1 MNKIRVG
8 VLRGGPSAEYD
19 VSLKTG
25 HTVLTLLPDDRYD
38 ARDIFIDKAGVWHYR
53 GRPGSPEKIL
63 DHVDV
68 VFNALHGTYG
78 EDGTLQRLLDTHRV
92 RYTGSDALGSAIG
105 MNKPLAKSVLRNTS
119 LRHAPH
125 RVVHTGEYSDTLL
138 SELFRSFPMPVVV
151 KPAMGG
157 SSVATTLA
165 RTFDELHYGI
175 LGALQINEHALVEN
189 YVRGKEVTVAVAEG
203 FRGED
208 VYVFPPIEIV
218 PTKSGFFDYDEKYAG
233 FAREICPARLPRTVT
248 QDLMRAAREVHTTL
262 GLRDYSR
269 TDFIVAREGIFFLE
283 VNTLP
288 GLTSASL
295 VPQAVEAVGATLP
308 EFLEHVIARALVRK

>member
-25 HTVLTLLPDDRYD
+25 HTVLMNLPEDRYE
-38 ARDIFIDKAGVWHYR
+38 ARDIFIDKAGVWNYR
-53 GRPGSPEKIL
+53 GVQGNPEKIL

-68 VFNALHGTYG
+68 VFNALHGAYG
-78 EDGTLQRLLDTHRV
+78 EDGTVQHMLDAHRV

-105 MNKPLAKSVLRNTS
+105 MNKPLAKSVLRNMP
-119 LRHAPH
+119 LKHAPH
-125 RVVHTGEYSDTLL
+125 RVIHTDEYSDALL

-165 RTFDELHYGI
+165 HTLDELQYGI
-175 LGALQINEHALVEN
+175 LGALQINDRALVEN
-189 YVRGKEVTVAVAEG
+189 YVRGTEVTVAVAEG

-208 VYVFPPIEIV
+208 LYVFPPIEIV

-233 FAREICPARLPRTVT
+233 HAREICPARLSRANTEE
-248 QDLMRAAREVHTTL
+248 LMRAARDVHRTL

-269 TDFIVAREGIFFLE
+269 SDFIVAREGIFFLE

-288 GLTSASL
+288 GLTPTSL

-308 EFLEHVIARALVRK
+308 EFLEHMVLRALSRK